1 MSDMA
6 GIAGNAVSAY
16 QQALTTVSNNIANV
30 ATDGYSRQDVS
41 LVALPVTPAG
51 SVFLGSGVA
60 VDRIMRQ
67 YNAFIESN
75 LRNSTSDLASQE
87 PMVNYANR
95 VVDIMGGQT
104 MGLNSALDQF
114 FSSARLLSAD
124 ASSTVLRSSFV
135 RDSQG
140 IADRFA
146 QLSSQLDLVQGE
158 TQNLLDS
165 AVGQINTLTRQ
176 LALVNGQLTKQR
188 TENAQPPDLLDQRD
202 LLLKQL
208 SSFAHV
214 NTHFSVNGTVTVSLG
229 PTISQDV
236 VVNGNDALRIA
247 TNFNAAAPEKVAL
260 VLDPYG
266 SPSSLTGITSGSLA
280 GLMSFREQV
289 LGSTRSALDFLAQV
303 FVKES
308 NAIQQQ
314 GIDAYGQVGQALFKL
329 DPAAANSA
337 GSVRV
342 AFEDP
347 LRVAAAAQFRVIAAT
362 NNTSASSASVSY
374 STAPKASTGASAGLA
389 AGPAWLANALVNN
402 DHPSAA
408 RAVNVSNSVPL
419 TGVAAIA
426 NGLQDVSIYLNDLQ
440 PGQQLQVLTRDG
452 RHVIGQS
459 MASDTTLQGA
469 LLKTDNGFAGG
480 ASYSASYLNVSGS
493 NAYKGMTVFYG
504 AQAKV
509 QLQPVYNS
517 KDQISGTTAFPALLQ
532 GGRLQATNS
541 GIGAT
546 GLVLNGIALGA
557 LADPAAGTTLQA
569 TAVASWINTKT
580 AQTGVTAT
588 ATNEIRINQSELKFG
603 MPLVINGLSI
613 DTASATH
620 LNGLVTAINSTAGA
634 TFKARSTTDGELI
647 LTNTSGNEGLDI
659 SIAATNIAGS
669 NSLNALGLSSGIF
682 RGQLSLTQAL
692 KASNGTDVRSP
703 IQIGFAA
710 SGTPSDLAK
719 LGFRTA
725 AYINGA
731 VKEDL
736 LVFVTGAGLA
746 SVSASY
752 AGQAVDAKQSLR
764 SQPMKVEFTS
774 ATRYKITD
782 INTGTVLAERDFDP
796 SKLDPAISY
805 QGLQLSLTSPARAG
819 DMFTLDGNQDGMG
832 NNDNMRAMA
841 ALENRAVV
849 GNKTLTN
856 SYIDQVNEIGNIAR
870 QASIAKTALTVVHDQ
885 AVQARDEISG
895 VSLDKEAADLIRYQQ
910 AYQAAAKVLQV
921 ASQLFDSVL
930 QIH

>member
-41 LVALPVTPAG
+41 LVSLPVTPVG
-51 SVFLGSGVA
+51 SVFMGSGVA

-87 PMVNYANR
+87 PMVNYTNR
-95 VVDIMGGQT
+95 VVDILGGQT

-114 FSSARLLSAD
+114 FSSARQLSTD

-140 IADRFA
+140 MADRFG

-158 TQNLLDS
+158 TRNLLDS
-165 AVGQINTLTRQ
+165 AVGQINTLTKQ

-188 TENAQPPDLLDQRD
+188 TESAQPPDLLDQRD

-208 SSFAHV
+208 SGFAHV
-214 NTHFSVNGTVTVSLG
+214 NAAFSVNGTATVSLG
-229 PTISQDV
+229 ATITQDV
-236 VVNGNDALRIA
+236 VVNGNNSLRIG
-247 TNFNAAAPEKVAL
+247 TNFDAAAPEKVAL

-266 SPSSLTGITSGSLA
+266 KPSSLTGITSGSLA

-289 LGSTRSALDFLAQV
+289 LGSTRGALDFLAQI

-337 GSVRV
+337 GAVRV

-347 LRVAAAAQFRVIAAT
+347 LRVAAAAQFRVISAT
-362 NNTSASSASVSY
+362 NNTKITSASVSY
-374 STAPKASTGASAGLA
+374 SAAPEAKK
-389 AGPAWLANALVNN
+389 GPALLANALVNN
-402 DHPSAA
+402 EHPSAA
-408 RAVNVSNSVPL
+408 RALNVSGSLPL
-419 TGVAAIA
+419 TGVAAIS
-426 NGLQDVSIYLNDLQ
+426 NGLQDVSIYLNDMQ
-440 PGQQLQVLTRDG
+440 PGQELQVLTRDG
-452 RHVIGQS
+452 RQVIGKS
-459 MASDTTLQGA
+459 MAGDTGLQGA
-469 LLKTDNGFAGG
+469 LLKTDNGFAAG
-480 ASYSASYLNVSGS
+480 ASYSASYLNGSGS

-517 KDQISGTTAFPALLQ
+517 KDEISGNTAFPALLQ
-532 GGRLQATNS
+532 GARLQATNS
-541 GIGAT
+541 GVAANS
-546 GLVLNGIALGA
+546 LVLNGVALGT

-569 TAVASWINTKT
+569 SAVANWINTKT

-588 ATNEIRINQSELKFG
+588 ASNEIRIHQSELKFG
-603 MPLVINGLSI
+603 MPLVINGLI
-613 DTASATH
+613 VDTASATH
-620 LNGLVTAINSTAGA
+620 LNGLVNAINSTANA
-634 TFKARSTTDGELI
+634 TFQARSTVDGELI
-647 LTNTSGNEGLDI
+647 LTNTSGNEGGDI
-659 SIAATNIAGS
+659 SIAATTTAGS
-669 NSLNALGLSSGIF
+669 NSLNALGQGSGIF
-682 RGQLSLTQAL
+682 RAQLSLTQAL
-692 KASNGTDVRSP
+692 TASNGTDVRSP
-703 IQIGFAA
+703 IQLGFGA

-719 LGFRTA
+719 LGFRTG

-782 INTGTVLAERDFDP
+782 INTSTVLAERDFDP
-796 SKLDPAISY
+796 SQLDPAVSY
-805 QGLQLSLTSPARAG
+805 QGLHLSLTSPAGAG

-832 NNDNMRAMA
+832 NNDNIRAMA

-870 QASIAKTALTVVHDQ
+870 QASIAKTALAVVNDQ
-885 AVQARDEISG
+885 AAQARDEISG

-921 ASQLFDSVL
+921 ATQLFDSVL

>member
-41 LVALPVTPAG
+41 LSALPVTPLG

-60 VDRIMRQ
+60 VDRITRQ
-67 YNAFIESN
+67 YNAFIEAN
-75 LRNSTSDLASQE
+75 VRNSGSDLASQE

-114 FSSARLLSAD
+114 FSSARLLSSD
-124 ASSTVLRSSFV
+124 ASSTVLRSNYI
-135 RDSQG
+135 RDAQG
-140 IADRFA
+140 IADRFG
-146 QLSSQLDLVQGE
+146 QLSAQLDLVQGE
-158 TQNLLDS
+158 TQNLLES
-165 AVGQINTLTRQ
+165 AVGQINTLTGQ

-188 TENAQPPDLLDQRD
+188 TEQAQPPDLLDQRD

-208 SSFAHV
+208 SAFARL
-214 NTHFSVNGTVTVSLG
+214 NTGFSVNGTVTVSLG
-229 PTISQDV
+229 STLSRDV
-236 VVNGNDALRIA
+236 VVNGNNATRIA
-247 TNFNAAAPEKVAL
+247 ANYNIGSPEKVAL

-266 SPSSLTGITSGSLA
+266 NPSSLSGITSGSLA
-280 GLMSFREQV
+280 GLTNFREQV
-289 LGSTRSALDFLAQV
+289 LGSSRNTLDSLARV
-303 FVKES
+303 FVNET

-314 GIDAYGQVGQALFKL
+314 GIDAYGQVGQALFKV
-329 DPAAANSA
+329 DPAVNSA

-342 AFEDP
+342 AFDDP
-347 LRVAAAAQFRVIAAT
+347 LRVAAAAQFRVITAA
-362 NNTSASSASVSY
+362 NNTSTTNASVSY
-374 STAPKASTGASAGLA
+374 GAAPGPTANAPD
-389 AGPAWLANALVNN
+389 GPAMLADALVNN

-408 RAVNVSNSVPL
+408 RTVNVSSSLPL
-419 TGVAAIA
+419 TGVATIA
-426 NGLQDVSIYLNDLQ
+426 NGLQDVSIFLNDLQ
-440 PGQQLQVLTRDG
+440 PGQQLQVFTRDG
-452 RHVIGQS
+452 RQVLGQS
-459 MASDTTLQGA
+459 LAGDAAMQGG
-469 LLKTDNGFAGG
+469 LLKTDNGFAAG
-480 ASYSASYLNVSGS
+480 ASYSASYLNVSG
-493 NAYKGMTVFYG
+493 NAGYKGMNVFYG

-509 QLQPVYNS
+509 QLQPVYDS
-517 KDQISGTTAFPALLQ
+517 KDQISGTKAFPALLQ
-532 GGRLQATNS
+532 GGRMAASTTGL
-541 GIGAT
+541 GANA
-546 GLVLNGIALGA
+546 LVLNGVALGA

-569 TAVASWINTKT
+569 DAVATWINTKT

-588 ATNEIRINQSELKFG
+588 ARNEIRVQPSDFKFG
-603 MPLVINGLSI
+603 MPLVINGVSV
-613 DTASATH
+613 DTASVTH
-620 LNGLVTAINSTAGA
+620 VNGLVNAINGTAGVNV
-634 TFKARSTTDGELI
+634 KASSTVDGELI
-647 LTNTSGNEGLDI
+647 LTNVSGSEGKDI
-659 SIAATNIAGS
+659 AIAATNIAGS
-669 NSLNALGLSSGIF
+669 SSINALGLSSGTY

-692 KASNGTDVRSP
+692 KDGNGTDVRTP
-703 IQIGFAA
+703 IQVGFGT

-719 LGFRTA
+719 LGLRGA

-764 SQPMKVEFTS
+764 SQPMKVEFTT

-782 INTGTVLAERDFDP
+782 ITTGTIVAERDFDP
-796 SKLDPAISY
+796 LKLDPAISF
-805 QGLQLSLTSPARAG
+805 QGLQLSLSSPARAG
-819 DMFTLDGNQDGMG
+819 DVFTLDGNQGGIG
-832 NNDNMRAMA
+832 NNDNIRAMA
-841 ALENRAVV
+841 ALETRAVV

-870 QASIAKTALTVVHDQ
+870 QASIAKTALTVVRDQ
-885 AVQARDEISG
+885 AVKARDEVSG

-930 QIH
+930 QVH

>member
-41 LVALPVTPAG
+41 LVSLPVTPVG
-51 SVFLGSGVA
+51 SVFMGSGVA

-87 PMVNYANR
+87 PMVNYTNR
-95 VVDIMGGQT
+95 VVDILGGQT

-114 FSSARLLSAD
+114 FSSARQLSTD

-140 IADRFA
+140 MADRFG

-158 TQNLLDS
+158 TRNLLDS
-165 AVGQINTLTRQ
+165 AVGQINTLTKQ

-188 TENAQPPDLLDQRD
+188 TESAQPPDLLDQRD

-208 SSFAHV
+208 SGFAHV
-214 NTHFSVNGTVTVSLG
+214 NAAFSVNGTATVSLG
-229 PTISQDV
+229 ATITQDV
-236 VVNGNDALRIA
+236 VVNGNNSLRIG
-247 TNFNAAAPEKVAL
+247 TNFDAAAPEKVAL

-266 SPSSLTGITSGSLA
+266 KASSLTGITSGSLA
-280 GLMSFREQV
+280 GLLSFREQV
-289 LGSTRSALDFLAQV
+289 LGSTRGALDFLAQI

-337 GSVRV
+337 GAVRV

-347 LRVAAAAQFRVIAAT
+347 LRVAAAAQFRVISAT
-362 NNTSASSASVSY
+362 NNTKITSASVSY
-374 STAPKASTGASAGLA
+374 SAAPEAKT
-389 AGPAWLANALVNN
+389 GPALLANALVNN
-402 DHPSAA
+402 EHPSAA
-408 RAVNVSNSVPL
+408 RALNVSGSLPL
-419 TGVAAIA
+419 TGVAAIS
-426 NGLQDVSIYLNDLQ
+426 NGLQDVSIYLNDMQ
-440 PGQQLQVLTRDG
+440 PGQELQVLTRDG
-452 RHVIGQS
+452 RQVIGKS
-459 MASDTTLQGA
+459 MAGDTGLQGA
-469 LLKTDNGFAGG
+469 LLKTDNGFAAG

-517 KDQISGTTAFPALLQ
+517 KDEISGNTAFPALLQ
-532 GGRLQATNS
+532 GARLQATNS
-541 GIGAT
+541 GVAANS
-546 GLVLNGIALGA
+546 LVLNGIALGA

-569 TAVASWINTKT
+569 SAVAAWINTKT

-588 ATNEIRINQSELKFG
+588 ASNEIRIHQSELKFG
-603 MPLVINGLSI
+603 MPLVINGLI
-613 DTASATH
+613 VDTASATH
-620 LNGLVTAINSTAGA
+620 LNGLVNAINGTANA
-634 TFKARSTTDGELI
+634 TFQARSTVDGELI
-647 LTNTSGNEGLDI
+647 LTNTSGNEGQDI
-659 SIAATNIAGS
+659 SIAATTTAGS
-669 NSLNALGLSSGIF
+669 NSLNALGQGSGIF
-682 RGQLSLTQAL
+682 RAQLSLTQAL

-703 IQIGFAA
+703 IQLGFGA

-719 LGFRTA
+719 LGFRTG

-764 SQPMKVEFTS
+764 TQPMKVEFTS

-782 INTGTVLAERDFDP
+782 INTSTVLAERDFDP
-796 SKLDPAISY
+796 SQLDPAISY
-805 QGLQLSLTSPARAG
+805 QGLHLSLTSPPGAG
-819 DMFTLDGNQDGMG
+819 DVFTLDGNQDGMG
-832 NNDNMRAMA
+832 NNDNIRAMA

-870 QASIAKTALTVVHDQ
+870 QASIAKTALAVVNDQ
-885 AVQARDEISG
+885 AAQARDEISG

-921 ASQLFDSVL
+921 ATQLFDSVL

>member
-30 ATDGYSRQDVS
+30 ATDGYSRQDIS
-41 LVALPVTPAG
+41 LSALPVTPAG

-75 LRNSTSDLASQE
+75 MRNSGSDLASQE

-95 VVDIMGGQT
+95 VVDILGGQT

-114 FSSARLLSAD
+114 FSSARLLSSD

-146 QLSSQLDLVQGE
+146 QLSTQLDLVQGE

-165 AVGQINTLTRQ
+165 AVGQINTLTGQ

-208 SSFAHV
+208 SGFARV
-214 NTHFSVNGTVTVSLG
+214 NTSFSVNGTVTVSLG
-229 PTISQDV
+229 ATIDKDV
-236 VVNGNDALRIA
+236 VVNGNNALRIGA
-247 TNFNAAAPEKVAL
+247 NYNASSPEKVSL

-266 SPSSLTGITSGSLA
+266 SSSSLTGITSGSLA
-280 GLMSFREQV
+280 GLTTFREQV
-289 LGSTRSALDFLAQV
+289 LGSTRNALDFLARI
-303 FVKES
+303 FVKET

-329 DPAAANSA
+329 DPTAANSA
-337 GSVRV
+337 GAVRV

-347 LRVAAAAQFRVIAAT
+347 LRIAAAAQFRVIAAT
-362 NNTSASSASVSY
+362 NTSSSSASVSY
-374 STAPKASTGASAGLA
+374 NAAPDAKT
-389 AGPAWLANALVNN
+389 GPASLANALVNN
-402 DHPSAA
+402 DHPSTA
-408 RAVNVSNSVPL
+408 RAVNVSPSVPVI
-419 TGVAAIA
+419 GVAAIA

-452 RHVIGQS
+452 RHVVGQS

-469 LLKTDNGFAGG
+469 LLRTDNGFAAG
-480 ASYSASYLNVSGS
+480 ASYGASYLNVSGS
-493 NAYKGMTVFYG
+493 NAYKGMGVFYG

-517 KDQISGTTAFPALLQ
+517 KDQISGNTAFPALLQ
-532 GGRLQATNS
+532 GGRLQATSS
-541 GIGAT
+541 GIAAT
-546 GLVLNGIALGA
+546 SLVLNGIALGA
-557 LADPAAGTTLQA
+557 LADPAAGSTLQA
-569 TAVASWINTKT
+569 SAVASWINTKT

-588 ATNEIRINQSELKFG
+588 ASNEIRINQSGLKFG
-603 MPLVINGLSI
+603 MPLVINGLSV

-620 LNGLVTAINSTAGA
+620 LNGLVTAINNTANA
-634 TFKARSTTDGELI
+634 TFKARSTIDGELI
-647 LTNTSGNEGLDI
+647 LTNTSGSEGQDI

-692 KASNGTDVRSP
+692 KDSNGADVRTP
-703 IQIGFAA
+703 IQLGFGA

-719 LGFRTA
+719 MGFRTA
-725 AYINGA
+725 AHINGA
-731 VKEDL
+731 VKDDL

-764 SQPMKVEFTS
+764 SQPMNVEFTS

-782 INTGTVLAERDFDP
+782 INTSTVLAERDFNP
-796 SKLDPAISY
+796 LQLDPAISY
-805 QGLQLSLTSPARAG
+805 QGLQLRLTSPPGAG
-819 DMFTLDGNQDGMG
+819 DVFTLDGNQDGLG
-832 NNDNMRAMA
+832 NNDNILAMA
-841 ALENRAVV
+841 ALESLAVV

-885 AVQARDEISG
+885 AVKARDAVSG

>member
-30 ATDGYSRQDVS
+30 ATDGYSRQDIS
-41 LVALPVTPAG
+41 LSALPVTPAG
-51 SVFLGSGVA
+51 GVFLGSGVA

-75 LRNSTSDLASQE
+75 MRNSSSDLASQE

-114 FSSARLLSAD
+114 FSSARLLSSD

-158 TQNLLDS
+158 TQSLLDS
-165 AVGQINTLTRQ
+165 AVGQINTLTGQ

-208 SSFAHV
+208 SGFARV
-214 NTHFSVNGTVTVSLG
+214 NTAFSVNGTVTVSLG
-229 PTISQDV
+229 ATIGKDV
-236 VVNGNDALRIA
+236 VVNGNNALRIGA
-247 TNFNAAAPEKVAL
+247 NYNASSPEKVAL

-280 GLMSFREQV
+280 GLTTFREQV
-289 LGSTRSALDFLAQV
+289 LGSTRNALDFLARI

-337 GSVRV
+337 GAVRV

-347 LRVAAAAQFRVIAAT
+347 LRIAAAAQFRVITAT
-362 NNTSASSASVSY
+362 NNTSTTGASVSY
-374 STAPKASTGASAGLA
+374 SAAPDAKT
-389 AGPAWLANALVNN
+389 GPALLTNALVNN
-402 DHPSAA
+402 DHPSNA
-408 RAVNVSNSVPL
+408 RAVNVSPSVPL
-419 TGVAAIA
+419 IGVAAIA
-426 NGLQDVSIYLNDLQ
+426 NGLQDVSIFLNNLQ

-452 RHVIGQS
+452 RHVVGQS
-459 MASDTTLQGA
+459 MASDTTLQGT
-469 LLKTDNGFAGG
+469 LLRTDNGFAAG
-480 ASYSASYLNVSGS
+480 ASYSAGYLNVSGS
-493 NAYKGMTVFYG
+493 SAYKGMSVFYG

-517 KDQISGTTAFPALLQ
+517 KDQISGNTAFPALLQ
-532 GGRLQATNS
+532 GGRLQAASS
-541 GIGAT
+541 GIAAT
-546 GLVLNGIALGA
+546 SLVLNGIALGA
-557 LADPAAGTTLQA
+557 LADPAAGSTLQA
-569 TAVASWINTKT
+569 SAVASWINTKT

-588 ATNEIRINQSELKFG
+588 ATNELRINQSELKFG
-603 MPLVINGLSI
+603 MPLVINGLSV
-613 DTASATH
+613 DTASATQ
-620 LNGLVTAINSTAGA
+620 LAGLVNAINSTAGA
-634 TFKARSTTDGELI
+634 TFKARSTVDGELI
-647 LTNTSGNEGLDI
+647 LTNTSGNEGQDI

-682 RGQLSLTQAL
+682 RGQISLTQAL
-692 KASNGTDVRSP
+692 KASNGADVRTP
-703 IQIGFAA
+703 IQLGFGV

-719 LGFRTA
+719 LGFRTG
-725 AYINGA
+725 AYINGD
-731 VKEDL
+731 VKDDL

-782 INTGTVLAERDFDP
+782 SNTSTVLAERDFDP

-805 QGLQLSLTSPARAG
+805 QGLQLRLTSPARAG
-819 DMFTLDGNQDGMG
+819 DIFMLDGNQDGMG
-832 NNDNMRAMA
+832 NNDNILAMA

-885 AVQARDEISG
+885 AVKARDAVSG

-921 ASQLFDSVL
+921 ANQLFDSVL
-930 QIH
+930 QIR